1 MRTKRASTKPIYV
14 WALFIP
20 IPAVTVTATTTNIA
34 AAVTT
39 AVATTVA
46 VAASFCISF
55 NLWIFCDAYVLDI
68 ILCLFYS
75 LPFGLTTIEFVLLYI
90 IT

>member
-1 MRTKRASTKPIYV
+1 MWCNNTQTESMWTKRASTKPIYV

-46 VAASFCISF
+46 VAVFF
-55 NLWIFCDAYVLDI
+55 LHKF
-68 ILCLFYS
+68 
-75 LPFGLTTIEFVLLYI
+75 
-90 IT
+90 

>member
-1 MRTKRASTKPIYV
+1 MWTKRASTKPIYV

-46 VAASFCISF
+46 VAVFFFCISF

-75 LPFGLTTIEFVLLYI
+75 LPSD
-90 IT
+90 